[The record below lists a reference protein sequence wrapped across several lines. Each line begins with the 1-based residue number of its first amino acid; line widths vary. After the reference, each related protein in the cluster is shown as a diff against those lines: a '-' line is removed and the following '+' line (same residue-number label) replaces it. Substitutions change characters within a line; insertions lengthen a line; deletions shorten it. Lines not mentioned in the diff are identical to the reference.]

1 MMRAGGITGKDIA
14 AIIHSLSFGLELL
27 EVGSGREQGTFVT
40 GNRKQGLGNR
50 SGLCYSERRDAKFT
64 K

>member
-50 SGLCYSERRDAKFT
+50 KRVLSF
-64 K
+64 